1 MRTKRFAALLG
12 IIFCTVAAAPPG
24 TRAEARVRLDADGF
38 RLAMPGWSYQ
48 FPQDHAA
55 HPSFRI
61 EWWYYTGHLR
71 AGNKAF
77 GYEATFFRVAL
88 PVPTARPAGEP
99 SAWRARHVLFRHLA
113 LTDEAG
119 KRFLFDDRAER
130 HALDLAGADSTRYL
144 TWIGDDYVGLEAD
157 RRTHR
162 VVGRAPEFALDL
174 HLVPEKPP
182 VIHGDDGVSR
192 KSGEEGQA
200 SHYYSLT
207 RLATRGRLVRGRD
220 TLAVEG
226 RSWMDHEWSSSRLRD
241 THAGWDWF
249 SVQLSDG
256 RDLMLYRLRRKSGED
271 EPVSSGTLVAA
282 DGAARHL
289 PLDAFEIRATGRWK
303 SPESGGDYPSGWIVR
318 VPSAGLDL
326 TLEPVL
332 ADQELRVP
340 TMNGIV
346 YWEGRVRVRGTSA
359 GRAVS
364 GEGYVELTGYAGPA
378 PG

>member
-1 MRTKRFAALLG
+1 MRIERVAVLVAALLG
-12 IIFCTVAAAPPG
+12 LAAAAPP
-24 TRAEARVRLDADGF
+24 VRLDADGF
-38 RLAMPGWSYQ
+38 RLAVPGWKYE

-71 AGNKAF
+71 AGARAY

-88 PVPTARPAGEP
+88 PRRSPAGEP
-99 SAWRARHVLFRHLA
+99 SAWRARNVLFRHLA

-119 KRFLFDDRAER
+119 RKFRFDDRAER
-130 HALDLAGADSTRYL
+130 QALDLAGADSTRYL
-144 TWIGDDYVGLEAD
+144 TWLGDDYVGLEDD

-162 VVGRAPEFALDL
+162 VVGRAAEFALDL
-174 HLVPEKPP
+174 RLVPEKPP
-182 VIHGDDGVSR
+182 VIHGTDGVSR
-192 KSGEEGQA
+192 KAEGEGQA

-207 RLATRGRLVRGRD
+207 RLATRGRLVHGRD

-249 SVQLSDG
+249 SIQLSDG
-256 RDLMLYRLRRKSGED
+256 RELMLYRLRRKDGED

-289 PLDAFEIRATGRWK
+289 PRAAFEIRATGTWQ
-303 SPESGGDYPSGWIVR
+303 SPESGGRYPSGWVVR

-346 YWEGRVRVRGTSA
+346 YWEGRVRVRGTSG

>member
-1 MRTKRFAALLG
+1 MKRVALLMAALLG
-12 IIFCTVAAAPPG
+12 TAAAAPP
-24 TRAEARVRLDADGF
+24 VRLDADGF
-38 RLAMPGWSYQ
+38 RLAVPGWRYE

-71 AGNKAF
+71 SGARTF

-88 PVPTARPAGEP
+88 PWWSPAGEA

-119 KRFLFDDRAER
+119 RRFLFDDRAER
-130 HALDLAGADSTRYL
+130 QALDLAGADSTRYL
-144 TWIGDDYVGLEAD
+144 TWLGDDYVGLEQD

-162 VVGRAPEFALDL
+162 VVGRAAEFALDL
-174 HLVPEKPP
+174 RLVPEKPP
-182 VIHGDDGVSR
+182 VVHGPDGVSR
-192 KSGEEGQA
+192 KSEGEGQA

-249 SVQLSDG
+249 SIQLSDG
-256 RDLMLYRLRRKSGED
+256 RDLMLYRLRRKTGED

-289 PLDAFEIRATGRWK
+289 AREAFEIRATGSWK
-303 SPESGGDYPSGWIVR
+303 SPESGGRYPSGWIVR
-318 VPSAGLDL
+318 VPSAGLEL

-332 ADQELRVP
+332 ADQELRV
-340 TMNGIV
+340 TSMNGIV

-359 GRAVS
+359 GRAVT

>member
-1 MRTKRFAALLG
+1 MRTKPVALLVAVMLG
-12 IIFCTVAAAPPG
+12 SVAAAPP
-24 TRAEARVRLDADGF
+24 VRLDPDGF
-38 RLAMPGWSYQ
+38 RLAVPGWTYA

-71 AGNKAF
+71 AGARTF
-77 GYEATFFRVAL
+77 GYEATFFRVAM
-88 PVPTARPAGEP
+88 PRMSPSGEP

-119 KRFLFDDRAER
+119 KKFRFDDRAER
-130 HALDLAGADSTRYL
+130 QALDLAGADSTRYL
-144 TWIGDDYVGLEAD
+144 TWLGDDYVGLEAD

-162 VVGRAPEFALDL
+162 IVARAPEFGLDL
-174 HLVPEKPP
+174 RLVPEKPP
-182 VIHGDDGVSR
+182 VIHGTDGVSR
-192 KSGEEGQA
+192 KAEGEGQA

-207 RLATRGRLVRGRD
+207 RLATRGRLVHGRD

-256 RDLMLYRLRRKSGED
+256 RDLMLYRLRRKDGED
-271 EPVSSGTLVAA
+271 EPVSSGTLIGA

-289 PLDAFEIRATGRWK
+289 ARAGFEIRATGSWK
-303 SPESGGDYPSGWIVR
+303 SPQSGGHYPSGWIVR
-318 VPSAGLDL
+318 VPSAALEL

-340 TMNGIV
+340 TMNGVV
-346 YWEGRVRVRGTSA
+346 YWEGRVRIRGTSA
-359 GRAVS
+359 GRPVT